1 MRCEVHEGLVPRME
15 VKRDVAVGQ
24 LYVGSSESGEL
35 DCGEMLL
42 VRFRK
47 EEGE

>member
-1 MRCEVHEGLVPRME
+1 ME

-35 DCGEMLL
+35 DYGETSL
-42 VRFRK
+42 VRFGTK
-47 EEGE
+47 EGE